1 MKQIKSVEQGVQR
14 VYQYCPPT
22 ETSYTADG
30 RAQYAAMWGSFLA
43 SMGLPPSAMAGRR
56 LLDVGCGSAEKAT
69 FYDDWG
75 AQVTG
80 IEMTS
85 SVFELARKN
94 VGSRQIRLIHS
105 SLFDLVLPERFDIV
119 VSDGVLHHTADTR
132 RALDWCVDHLE
143 PNGLIMFSLVNI
155 WGSFWW
161 FKPAR
166 GVARLL
172 GGSDYHA
179 RARWGQRLFGRFRST
194 QEGSVDDSGFYRS
207 ASSWA
212 YDWFANPRWSAH
224 RPAQV
229 RRWLQQLGLEH
240 VGSVPPLVDKP
251 QPTTVAA
258 SLIHR
263 SFGSGPRAMGLYW
276 LASGAPNMFYVV
288 ARKSS

>member
-1 MKQIKSVEQGVQR
+1 MNHIKAVEREVQR

-22 ETSYTADG
+22 QTSYSDGG
-30 RAQYAAMWGSFLA
+30 RAQYAAMWGAFLG

-75 AQVTG
+75 ARVTG
-80 IEMTS
+80 IEMTP
-85 SVFELARKN
+85 SVYELAREN
-94 VGSRQIRLIHS
+94 VGSRDIRLIHS
-105 SLFDLVLPERFDIV
+105 SLFDLDLPERFDIV

-132 RALDWCVDHLE
+132 RALEWCVAHLE
-143 PNGLIMFSLVNI
+143 PNGLIMFSLVNV
-155 WGSFWW
+155 WGTFWW

-166 GVARLL
+166 GVSQLL
-172 GGSDYHA
+172 GGGDYHA
-179 RARWGQRLFGRFRST
+179 RARWGQRLFGRFRGT
-194 QEGSVDDSGFYRS
+194 QEGSAEESGFYRS

-229 RRWLQQLGLEH
+229 RRWLAQLGLEH
-240 VGSVPPLVDKP
+240 VGSVPSLVEKP
-251 QPTTVAA
+251 PVTTLSA
-258 SLIHR
+258 SLIR
-263 SFGSGPRAMGLYW
+263 KSFGPGPRAMGLYW

-288 ARKSS
+288 ARKSA